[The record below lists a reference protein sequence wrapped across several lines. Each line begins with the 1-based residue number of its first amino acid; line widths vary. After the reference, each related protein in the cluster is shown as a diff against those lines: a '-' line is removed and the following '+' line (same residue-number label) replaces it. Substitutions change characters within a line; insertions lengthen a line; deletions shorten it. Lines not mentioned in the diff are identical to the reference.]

1 MYEFVSPLLFTSI
14 LYDYSVLSMVL
25 YYYQCIHGCYL
36 SVNLIYCFNYPF
48 FIQRINNKLQLSLS
62 IKHPQFM
69 SIWELSCHVRWADS
83 SLSMCELLFTYYH
96 IWLYYYL
103 FYAILS
109 QHQLLSYNIS
119 WILQLGKLSR
129 HKIVWSR
136 IPQPLMINFDIL

>member
-1 MYEFVSPLLFTSI
+1 MYEFVSPLRFTSI
-14 LYDYSVLSMVL
+14 LHDYSVLSMVL
-25 YYYQCIHGCYL
+25 YYYQCIHSCYL

-48 FIQRINNKLQLSLS
+48 FIQRINNNLQLSLS

-69 SIWELSCHVRWADS
+69 SIWELSCHVRWADN
-83 SLSMCELLFTYYH
+83 SLSMCSAVHILSHLALL
-96 IWLYYYL
+96 L